1 MKDEG
6 DRESMTEG
14 DDSFMEEDRV
24 AVKSEKRTEAEEETQ
39 NGSHS
44 DGHMADL
51 LSSSAFCLAADCLS
65 HISRLG
71 KHSPSPSLRNI
82 FVTNILF
89 PGKDNTET
97 EALFSRR
104 RKRAEAMYAMVGRR
118 PFLSRLTEGWIFARM
133 ISHAIPTFER
143 RKRHTDACT
152 LLRLLLSTPY
162 CPGKRGHWWTRLA
175 INLEHLGRKNDALC
189 VAESALEDSYVRS
202 GDRVLLQKKVL
213 SLCKPPR
220 RWSKPS
226 FVLPR
231 AARVVT
237 IEGKLFAPGVPGK
250 KSVFVGLDGSSTCT
264 VEELALSYYGRK
276 KEEEDSQPMEKQQE
290 ENEEDEEETQ
300 DPNEGGDADDEDEE
314 EEEEEEDEGDRD
326 TSESQEILFSQ
337 SQRDKRR
344 KKVVAKAN
352 KKKESGNEEDKS
364 LWGWEGM
371 HCESGIFKTLF
382 GMLMWEV
389 LFADVGDSVF
399 QTPFQGRPFSFS
411 WNNNYSF

>member
-1 MKDEG
+1 
-6 DRESMTEG
+6 
-14 DDSFMEEDRV
+14 
-24 AVKSEKRTEAEEETQ
+24 
-39 NGSHS
+39 
-44 DGHMADL
+44 
-51 LSSSAFCLAADCLS
+51 
-65 HISRLG
+65 
-71 KHSPSPSLRNI
+71 
-82 FVTNILF
+82 
-89 PGKDNTET
+89 
-97 EALFSRR
+97 
-104 RKRAEAMYAMVGRR
+104 MYAMVGRR

-276 KEEEDSQPMEKQQE
+276 KEEEEKMEDCQPMEKQQE
-290 ENEEDEEETQ
+290 ENDEDEETQ
-300 DPNEGGDADDEDEE
+300 DPNEGGDDEEE
-314 EEEEEEDEGDRD
+314 EEEEEEDEEDRE
-326 TSESQEILFSQ
+326 TSESQDLFSQ
-337 SQRDKRR
+337 SQRDRRR
-344 KKVVAKAN
+344 KKVVKPKE
-352 KKKESGNEEDKS
+352 KKKDSDNEEDKS

-382 GMLMWEV
+382 GMLMWEI
-389 LFADVGDSVF
+389 LFADVDDSVF
-399 QTPFQGRPFSFS
+399 QTPFQGTPPFSFFVEL
-411 WNNNYSF
+411 SF